1 MFTENTKIYIK
12 KNRVCDFIENHQQ
25 FGFSQDADGDF
36 VLKKNLSNTQENLYV
51 QVSFSPA
58 LREIFVEFH
67 VPYSMWLEVGIG
79 TFEPLFSMCKQGY
92 LEFLN

>member
-51 QVSFSPA
+51 QVSF
-58 LREIFVEFH
+58 
-67 VPYSMWLEVGIG
+67 
-79 TFEPLFSMCKQGY
+79 FSCTEGNFCRISCSVFY
-92 LEFLN
+92 VAGSWNRDF